1 MNRPH
6 VLHGFM
12 EPDSY
17 VRAELRWLLDY
28 SRTYDV
34 QFNACLREAR
44 AQFQEGV
51 HEQTDA
57 TPLPPKK

>member
-17 VRAELRWLLDY
+17 VRAELLWLLDY

-34 QFNACLREAR
+34 QFNECLAEAR
-44 AQFQEGV
+44 RRFQKGV
-51 HEQTDA
+51 RESSDS
-57 TPLPPKK
+57 TPLPKK